1 MAYHDLQEYLARL
14 EEAGKLHH
22 ITKPVDPAWEVS
34 AVTRNMFERY
44 SWDERKALYFD
55 KVGQSK
61 FPLVVG
67 AVGGSPSIYAL
78 ALSTTVDQIP
88 ALWEK
93 AQREPIE
100 PDLVKTGLCKEVI
113 TQGAD
118 LDIRI
123 LPHAIWTPSRDPG
136 PYITAPLVVTKEP
149 ETGSRNI
156 GTYRLQ
162 VKGPKRL
169 GIYMG
174 HEKHGARH
182 LRKYEEMGKD
192 MPVAIV
198 IGADPAITLGSVTKF
213 AYGTDEYRVAGGLR
227 GEPLPLVKCETM
239 DLEVP
244 ANAEIV
250 LEGFMRNGVREEEGP
265 FGEYTGYMGVH
276 GLAPVI
282 EIHCMTRRRSPV
294 YQAFLSQMPPS
305 ESSCIRSV
313 GRSAA
318 LRRHLSGVLGL
329 PVTDVHFTES
339 GGATG
344 RVIISMR
351 KEHPQQVK
359 EVTWATWAM
368 MNKEPKYLIIVDDDI
383 DIRNPFEV
391 EWAMSFRSQPG
402 KDMLVATDVI
412 AIGLDPSTAPADIPE
427 HDPQRRIGSRVSID
441 ATRKHTYPTDS
452 RVPREYLDRAREH
465 WSDYG
470 FK

>member
-1 MAYHDLQEYLARL
+1 VAYNDFQEYLARL

-22 ITKPVDPAWEVS
+22 ILAPVDPAWEVA
-34 AVTRNMFERY
+34 AVTRHMFERY
-44 SWDERKALYFD
+44 AWPERRALCFD
-55 KVGQSK
+55 HVGQSQ

-67 AVGGSPSIYAL
+67 AVGASPSIYAM
-78 ALSTTVDQIP
+78 ALSTEVDRIP
-88 ALWEK
+88 AVWEK
-93 AQREPIE
+93 AQREPLE
-100 PDLVKTGLCKEVI
+100 PEIVGTGLCKEVI
-113 TQGAD
+113 SKGDEVD
-118 LDIRI
+118 LGI
-123 LPHAIWTPSRDPG
+123 LPHAIWTPGRDPG
-136 PYITAPLVVTKEP
+136 PFITAPLVVTREP
-149 ETGSRNI
+149 ETGVRNV

-162 VKGPKRL
+162 VKGPGRL

-174 HEKHGARH
+174 HEKHALRH
-182 LRKYEEMGKD
+182 FRKYESMGKD

-198 IGADPAITLGSVTKF
+198 IGADPTVTLASVTKF
-213 AYGTDEYRVAGGLR
+213 SYGTDEYRVAGGLR
-227 GEPLPLVKCETM
+227 GEPVALVKCETVE
-239 DLEVP
+239 LEVP

-250 LEGFMRNGVREEEGP
+250 LEGVMLNGVREEEGP

-282 EIHCMTRRRSPV
+282 EISCMTRRRSPV

-313 GRSAA
+313 GRAAA

-329 PVTDVHFTES
+329 PVTDVHFPES

-344 RVIISMR
+344 MIVVALR

-359 EVTWATWAM
+359 EVIWATWSL
-368 MNKEPKYLIIVDDDI
+368 MNKEPKYLVVVDDDI

-402 KDMLVATDVI
+402 RDLMVANDVI
-412 AIGLDPSTAPADIPE
+412 AIGLDPSTAPVDVPE
-427 HDPQRRIGSRVSID
+427 HDPRRRLGSRLAVD
-441 ATRKHTYPTDS
+441 ATRKHAYPPDS
-452 RVPREYLDRAREH
+452 RMPRQYLQTVHDR
-465 WSDYG
+465 WSHYG

>member
-1 MAYHDLQEYLARL
+1 VAYNNLQEYLARL

-22 ITKPVDPAWEVS
+22 IKREVDSTWEVA
-34 AVTRNMFERY
+34 AVTRNMFERF
-44 SWDERKALYFD
+44 SWPERTALCFD
-55 KVGQSK
+55 HVGKSK

-67 AVGGSPSIYAL
+67 TVGGSPEIYAM
-78 ALSTTVDQIP
+78 ALSTTLDQIP
-88 ALWEK
+88 AVWER

-100 PDLVKTGLCKEVI
+100 PELVKTGLCKEVI
-113 TQGAD
+113 YQGSE
-118 LDIRI
+118 LDIGI

-136 PYITAPLVVTKEP
+136 PYITAPLIVTKEP
-149 ETGSRNI
+149 ESGNRNI

-162 VKGPKRL
+162 VKGPNRL

-174 HEKHGARH
+174 HEKHAMRH
-182 LRKYEEMGKD
+182 LRKYESMGKD

-198 IGADPAITLGSVTKF
+198 IGADPTVTLASVTKF
-213 AYGTDEYRVAGGLR
+213 AYGIDEYRVAGGLR
-227 GEPLPLVKCETM
+227 GEPVPLVKCETV

-250 LEGFMRNGVREEEGP
+250 LEGVMRHGVREDEGP

-282 EIHCMTRRRSPV
+282 ELTCMTRRHSPV

-313 GRSAA
+313 GRAAA

-329 PVTDVHFTES
+329 PVTDVHFPES

-344 RVIISMR
+344 WIIVALR
-351 KEHPQQVK
+351 KEHSQQVK
-359 EVTWATWAM
+359 EVTWATWSL
-368 MNKEPKYLIIVDDDI
+368 MNKEPKYLVVVDDDI
-383 DIRNPFEV
+383 DIRDPFEV

-402 KDMLVATDVI
+402 KDLMVANDVI
-412 AIGLDPSTAPADIPE
+412 SIGLDPSTAPVDIPE
-427 HDPQRRIGSRVSID
+427 HDPQRRIGSKVSID
-441 ATRKHTYPTDS
+441 ATRKHAYPEVS
-452 RVPREYLDRAREH
+452 RMPRKYIQTVHEN
-465 WSDYG
+465 WKNYG